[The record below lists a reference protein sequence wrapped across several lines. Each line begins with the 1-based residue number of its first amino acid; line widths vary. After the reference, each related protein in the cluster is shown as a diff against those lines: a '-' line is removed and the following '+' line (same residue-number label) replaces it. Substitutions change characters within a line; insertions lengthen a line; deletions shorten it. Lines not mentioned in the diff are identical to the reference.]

1 MQNQFRSKGVI
12 WILLGQL
19 RDYQWHMLRLVSVLN
34 SGNIFGMQVNNGKLY
49 ASGNLLIAGKHLFM
63 SRLRAK

>member
-19 RDYQWHMLRLVSVLN
+19 RDCQWHMLRLVSVLN

-49 ASGNLLIAGKHLFM
+49 ASGNLLIAGKYLFM